1 MPVEADCLPKGST
14 RPLRLAFPADS
25 HGVRQALAVTLAHPV
40 LAQADLAFA
49 GQVEIVLAEV
59 LNNIVEHG
67 YADGSG
73 TIRLVGRRHA
83 GGVLF
88 GITDL
93 GRPFPGGTLPEGH
106 LPDPGGNGN
115 PPEGG
120 FGWFLIRRL
129 SVALRYRRG
138 QGRNR
143 LLVLLCPEQSEN

>member
-1 MPVEADCLPKGST
+1 MPVEATCVREGCV
-14 RPLRLAFPADS
+14 RPLRLAFAADS
-25 HGVRQALAVTLAHPV
+25 HAVRQALAATLAHPV
-40 LAQADLAFA
+40 LAQADLTFA

-67 YADGSG
+67 YANGSG
-73 TIRLVGRRHA
+73 TIRLVGRRHR

-88 GITDL
+88 RITDL
-93 GRPFPGGTLPEGH
+93 GRPFPGGTLPEGQP
-106 LPDPGGNGN
+106 PDPGSDGN

-129 SVALRYRRG
+129 SCALRYRRG